1 MAIGLGKLFQD
12 MLKIGVADAAK
23 KNIPDMVGRMFAKQE
38 PTTDEVLKI
47 LEDERKQR
55 AAEFVGGG
63 QLRYDY
69 GVDDAPNIFFPEPMV
84 SSTTGSIIPQQT
96 IVPQIVEAPRGT
108 VVRNLGSL
116 FLEVERINANI
127 AAVTKAMRDSASL
140 EKKYRDE
147 LIKSREQA
155 LSMRDKF
162 QSLGRAGRGADQNRS
177 FFGRQLEKGKR
188 RVQGMTQGFLEATLF
203 SFALEIGG
211 MVVNAI
217 KNSMKDPPGPPPPSG
232 NLRDLI
238 SRGEGNLNSVNRGVA
253 GDTPDGAISVL
264 GRNLTDMTVDEVFQ
278 AQKDKKISAAGKYQ
292 IIEDS
297 MEGFQQYLTR
307 SGVDTSTTKFDK
319 ETQDKYFDYVVAEKR
334 PLIGEYLKGG
344 NVSLEEAIL
353 QLAMEFAVVGVPYAI
368 KKGAFGKYPKVDIK
382 RGDSFYTGESGN
394 AASLSPETLGESLL
408 KVRNNNIKSKQ
419 GRRSPQNNRGQGGG
433 DGSPAMP
440 NASEQGAPGI
450 PNDPNAPKIGDTVG
464 AVPPLQS
471 PSTASIASLKPGPDV
486 QFVEYPV
493 SLGSKGGNSVVSS
506 SRGTTTISNLEP
518 KPFDSPYFN
527 YLVG

>member
-1 MAIGLGKLFQD
+1 MIDPVVDETIGSGK
-12 MLKIGVADAAK
+12 
-23 KNIPDMVGRMFAKQE
+23 
-38 PTTDEVLKI
+38 KI
-47 LEDERKQR
+47 LG
-55 AAEFVGGG
+55 A
-63 QLRYDY
+63 
-69 GVDDAPNIFFPEPMV
+69 
-84 SSTTGSIIPQQT
+84 SS
-96 IVPQIVEAPRGT
+96 
-108 VVRNLGSL
+108 
-116 FLEVERINANI
+116 
-127 AAVTKAMRDSASL
+127 

-147 LIKSREQA
+147 LIKSKEQA
-155 LSMRDKF
+155 LSIRDKF

-188 RVQGMTQGFLEATLF
+188 RVQGMTEGFLEATLF

-217 KNSMKDPPGPPPPSG
+217 KNSMKDPPGPAPPSG

-238 SRGEGNLNSVNRGVA
+238 SRGEGNLNSVNRGRA
-253 GDTPDGAISVL
+253 NDTPGGAISVL

-319 ETQDKYFDYVVAEKR
+319 ETQDKYFDYVVSEKR

-353 QLAMEFAVVGVPYAI
+353 QLAMEFAVVGVPYPI
-368 KKGAFGKYPKVDIK
+368 KKGAFGKYPLVDIK
-382 RGDSFYTGESGN
+382 RGDSFYTAESGN
-394 AASLSPETLGESLL
+394 ASSLSPETLGKSLL
-408 KVRNNNIKSKQ
+408 KVRNDNIRSKN
-419 GRRSPQNNRGQGGG
+419 GRRSPQNNPGQAG
-433 DGSPAMP
+433 PMP

-450 PNDPNAPKIGDTVG
+450 PGDPNAPKIGDTVG
-464 AVPPLQS
+464 AVPPLQP

-493 SLGSKGGNSVVSS
+493 SLGSKGGNSVVPS

-518 KPFDSPYFN
+518 NPFDPLYLN